1 MVLGKEQEGNGNSY
15 RNRLVISEEQIEH
28 NREEYKRHFSL
39 PYMEAFCRHVLN
51 HICDVWYRPR
61 FVGFEHLPPRN
72 NPAAPLIFATN
83 HSGMAFPWDAIVFI
97 SQIAA
102 RELPM
107 QDGIRALISP
117 MLTKYPY
124 MCPFLI
130 DDLWFKAGC
139 INATL
144 LNFETAMS
152 LNESNVLIFP
162 EGIDGIGKGFD
173 KRYQLQ
179 PFKTS
184 FLRMSIRYKTDII
197 PFMTVNGEYNNPL
210 AYNWK
215 PLTKLVRKIGM
226 PFFPVGLLAFLAIFQ
241 PWILYVSLPSRLT
254 FVIGEPIHVYEMVD
268 KPYEQLT
275 QQELKVVGEKIRQQ
289 WQQQL
294 LDAKKTYGKKYY
306 DIRLLLKTMWRHKRY
321 FLRYF
326 PPFWPFVMTYFD
338 VNYDANIG
346 DESLRITLR
355 KCLKTIIKRPWVL
368 AMYLPVLGWAFIALR
383 SWRRMKNNS
392 KSKNA
397 TTK

>member
-1 MVLGKEQEGNGNSY
+1 MTQMGNLGGKYLSTS
-15 RNRLVISEEQIEH
+15 LCTISKH
-28 NREEYKRHFSL
+28 SPGAKSL
-39 PYMEAFCRHVLN
+39 SR
-51 HICDVWYRPR
+51 
-61 FVGFEHLPPRN
+61 G
-72 NPAAPLIFATN
+72 
-83 HSGMAFPWDAIVFI
+83 
-97 SQIAA
+97 
-102 RELPM
+102 
-107 QDGIRALISP
+107 ISP
-117 MLTKYPY
+117 MLTRNPY

-152 LNESNVLIFP
+152 LNESNVLVFP
-162 EGIDGIGKGFD
+162 EGIEGIGKGFD

-197 PFMTVNGEYNNPL
+197 PFMTINGEYNNPI

-215 PLTKLVRKIGM
+215 PLTKLVRKFGM
-226 PFFPVGLLAFLAIFQ
+226 PFFPLGPLAFLALLQ
-241 PWILYVSLPSRLT
+241 PWIFYISLPSRLT

-275 QQELKVVGEKIRQQ
+275 QQELKVIGEKIRQQ

-294 LDAKKTYGKKYY
+294 LDARKTYGKKYY
-306 DIRLLLKTMWRHKRY
+306 DIRLLLKSMWRHKRY

-368 AMYLPVLGWAFIALR
+368 AMYLPIVGWAFIALR
-383 SWRRMKNNS
+383 SWHRMK
-392 KSKNA
+392 KR
-397 TTK
+397 

>member
-1 MVLGKEQEGNGNSY
+1 MVLDKSQDNNGQSY
-15 RNRLVISEEQIEH
+15 RNRLVISEEQIEN

-51 HICDVWYRPR
+51 HISDVWYRPR
-61 FVGFEHLPPRN
+61 FVGFDNLPPRN

-83 HSGMAFPWDAIVFI
+83 HSGMAFPWDAIIFI

-102 RELPM
+102 REMPM
-107 QDGIRALISP
+107 HDGIRALISP

-215 PLTKLVRKIGM
+215 PLTKLVSKFGM
-226 PFFPVGLLAFLAIFQ
+226 PFFPLGVLACLAAFQ
-241 PWILYVSLPSRLT
+241 PWIFYISLPSRLT

-275 QQELKVVGEKIRQQ
+275 QQELKVLGEKIRQQ

-294 LDAKKTYGKKYY
+294 LDARKTYGKKYY
-306 DIRLLLKTMWRHKRY
+306 DIRSLLKAMWRHKRY

-368 AMYLPVLGWAFIALR
+368 AMYMPILGWVIIALR
-383 SWRRMKNNS
+383 SWWKMRHRS
-392 KSKNA
+392 
-397 TTK
+397 

>member
-1 MVLGKEQEGNGNSY
+1 MVLGKEQEDNGTEY
-15 RNRLVISEEQIEH
+15 RNRLVISDEQIEG

-51 HICDVWYRPR
+51 HVSNVWYRPR
-61 FVGFEHLPPRN
+61 FVGFDQLPERN
-72 NPAAPLIFATN
+72 NPSAPLVFATN

-107 QDGIRALISP
+107 KDGIRALISP
-117 MLTKYPY
+117 FLTKYPY

-197 PFMTVNGEYNNPL
+197 PFMTINGEYNNPL

-215 PLTKLVRKIGM
+215 PLTRLVRKLGM
-226 PFFPVGLLAFLAIFQ
+226 PFFPLGPLAFLAALQ
-241 PWILYVSLPSRLT
+241 PWIFYISLPSRLT

-268 KPYEQLT
+268 KPYEQLS
-275 QQELKVVGEKIRQQ
+275 QKELKVLGEKIRVQ
-289 WQQQL
+289 WQRQL
-294 LDAKKTYGKKYY
+294 LDAKKVYGKKYY
-306 DIRLLLKTMWRHKRY
+306 DIRSLVKAMWRHRRY
-321 FLRYF
+321 FFRYF

-338 VNYDANIG
+338 VNYDENVG
-346 DESLRITLR
+346 DKSLRLTFG
-355 KCLKTIIKRPWVL
+355 KCLKTIVKRPWVL
-368 AMYLPVLGWAFIALR
+368 AMYLPVAGWIFIALR
-383 SWRRMKNNS
+383 SLLRMRRRG
-392 KSKNA
+392 
-397 TTK
+397 

>member
-1 MVLGKEQEGNGNSY
+1 MVLGKEQESNDKSY
-15 RNRLVISEEQIEH
+15 RNRLVISDEQIEK

-51 HICDVWYRPR
+51 HISNVWFRPR
-61 FVGFEHLPPRN
+61 FVGFDNLPPRN
-72 NPAAPLIFATN
+72 NPSAPLIFATN
-83 HSGMAFPWDAIVFI
+83 HSGMAFPWDAIIFI
-97 SQIAA
+97 SQITA

-107 QDGIRALISP
+107 RDGIRALISP
-117 MLTKYPY
+117 FLTKYPY

-162 EGIDGIGKGFD
+162 EGIEGIGKGFD

-197 PFMTVNGEYNNPL
+197 PFMTVNGEYNNPF

-226 PFFPVGLLAFLAIFQ
+226 PFFPVGLLAFLAAFQ
-241 PWILYVSLPSRLT
+241 PWILYISLPSRLT

-268 KPYEQLT
+268 KPYEELT
-275 QQELKVVGEKIRQQ
+275 QMELKVLGEKIRQQ

-306 DIRLLLKTMWRHKRY
+306 DIRSLLKSMWRHKRY
-321 FLRYF
+321 FFRYF
-326 PPFWPFVMTYFD
+326 PPFWPFVMTYID
-338 VNYDANIG
+338 VNYDASKG
-346 DESLRITLR
+346 DESLRITFR
-355 KCLKTIIKRPWVL
+355 KCLRTIIKRPWVL
-368 AMYLPVLGWAFIALR
+368 AMYLPLLGWLFIALR
-383 SWRRMKNNS
+383 SWRKMKQRG
-392 KSKNA
+392 
-397 TTK
+397 

>member
-1 MVLGKEQEGNGNSY
+1 MVLGKEQEDNGTEY
-15 RNRLVISEEQIEH
+15 RNRLVISEEQIEG

-51 HICDVWYRPR
+51 HVSNVWYRPR
-61 FVGFEHLPPRN
+61 FVGFDQLPERN
-72 NPAAPLIFATN
+72 NPSAPLVFATN

-107 QDGIRALISP
+107 KDGIRALISP
-117 MLTKYPY
+117 FLTKYPY

-197 PFMTVNGEYNNPL
+197 PFMTINGEYNNPL

-215 PLTKLVRKIGM
+215 PLTRLVRKLGM
-226 PFFPVGLLAFLAIFQ
+226 PFFPLGPLAFLAALQ
-241 PWILYVSLPSRLT
+241 PWIFYISLPSRLT

-268 KPYEQLT
+268 KPYEQLS
-275 QQELKVVGEKIRQQ
+275 QKELKVLGEKIRVQ
-289 WQQQL
+289 WQRQL
-294 LDAKKTYGKKYY
+294 LDAKKVYGKKYY
-306 DIRLLLKTMWRHKRY
+306 DIRSLVKAMWRHRRY
-321 FLRYF
+321 FFRYF

-338 VNYDANIG
+338 VNYDENVG
-346 DESLRITLR
+346 DKSLRLTFG
-355 KCLKTIIKRPWVL
+355 KCLKTIVKRPWVL
-368 AMYLPVLGWAFIALR
+368 AMYLPVAGWIFIALR
-383 SWRRMKNNS
+383 SLLRMRRRG
-392 KSKNA
+392 
-397 TTK
+397 

>member
-1 MVLGKEQEGNGNSY
+1 MVLGKEQEKIGNQY
-15 RNRLVISEEQIEH
+15 RNRLVISDEQIVN

-51 HICDVWYRPR
+51 HVSNVWYRPR
-61 FVGFEHLPPRN
+61 FVGFDTLPERN
-72 NPAAPLIFATN
+72 NPSAPLVFATN

-107 QDGIRALISP
+107 RDGIRALISP
-117 MLTKYPY
+117 YLTKYPY

-197 PFMTVNGEYNNPL
+197 PFMTINGEYNNPL

-215 PLTKLVRKIGM
+215 PLTKLVRKFGM
-226 PFFPVGLLAFLAIFQ
+226 PFFPLGPLAFLAALQ
-241 PWILYVSLPSRLT
+241 PWIFYISLPSRLT

-275 QQELKVVGEKIRQQ
+275 QKELKVLGEKIRQQ
-289 WQQQL
+289 WQQRL
-294 LDAKKTYGKKYY
+294 LDARKTYGKKYY
-306 DIRLLLKTMWRHKRY
+306 DIRSLLKSMWKHKRY
-321 FLRYF
+321 FFRYF

-338 VNYDANIG
+338 VNYDEMLG
-346 DESLRITLR
+346 DESLSITFR

-368 AMYLPVLGWAFIALR
+368 AMYLPILGWVVIALR
-383 SWRRMKNNS
+383 SWWRMRHRP
-392 KSKNA
+392 
-397 TTK
+397 

>member
-1 MVLGKEQEGNGNSY
+1 MVLGKEQEDNGTEY
-15 RNRLVISEEQIEH
+15 RNRLVISEEQIEG

-51 HICDVWYRPR
+51 HVSNVWYRPR
-61 FVGFEHLPPRN
+61 FVGFDQLPERN
-72 NPAAPLIFATN
+72 NPSAPLVFATN

-107 QDGIRALISP
+107 KDGIRALISP
-117 MLTKYPY
+117 FLTKYPY

-197 PFMTVNGEYNNPL
+197 PFMTINGEYNNPL

-215 PLTKLVRKIGM
+215 PLTRLVRKLGM
-226 PFFPVGLLAFLAIFQ
+226 PFFPLGPLALLAALQ
-241 PWILYVSLPSRLT
+241 PWIFYISLPSRLT

-268 KPYEQLT
+268 KPYEQLS
-275 QQELKVVGEKIRQQ
+275 QKELKVLGEKIRVQ
-289 WQQQL
+289 WQRQL
-294 LDAKKTYGKKYY
+294 LDAKKVYGKKYY
-306 DIRLLLKTMWRHKRY
+306 DIRSLVKAMWRHRRY
-321 FLRYF
+321 FFRYF

-338 VNYDANIG
+338 VNYDENVG
-346 DESLRITLR
+346 DKSLRLTFG
-355 KCLKTIIKRPWVL
+355 KCLKTIVKRPWVL
-368 AMYLPVLGWAFIALR
+368 AMYLPVAGWIFIALR
-383 SWRRMKNNS
+383 SLLRMRRRG
-392 KSKNA
+392 
-397 TTK
+397 

>member
-1 MVLGKEQEGNGNSY
+1 VLGKEQEDNGTEY
-15 RNRLVISEEQIEH
+15 RNRLVISEEQIEG

-51 HICDVWYRPR
+51 HVSNVWYRPR
-61 FVGFEHLPPRN
+61 FVGFDQLPERN
-72 NPAAPLIFATN
+72 NPSAPLVFATN

-107 QDGIRALISP
+107 KDGIRALISP
-117 MLTKYPY
+117 FLTKYPY

-197 PFMTVNGEYNNPL
+197 PFMTINGEYNNPL

-215 PLTKLVRKIGM
+215 PLTRLVRKLGM
-226 PFFPVGLLAFLAIFQ
+226 PFFPLGPLAFLAALQ
-241 PWILYVSLPSRLT
+241 PWIFYISLPSRLT

-268 KPYEQLT
+268 KPYEQLS
-275 QQELKVVGEKIRQQ
+275 QKELKVLGEKIRVQ
-289 WQQQL
+289 WQRQL
-294 LDAKKTYGKKYY
+294 LDAKKVYGKKYY
-306 DIRLLLKTMWRHKRY
+306 DIRSLVKAMWRHRRY
-321 FLRYF
+321 FFRYF

-338 VNYDANIG
+338 VNYDENVG
-346 DESLRITLR
+346 DKSLRLTFG
-355 KCLKTIIKRPWVL
+355 KCLKTIVKRPWVL
-368 AMYLPVLGWAFIALR
+368 AMYLPVAGWIFIALR
-383 SWRRMKNNS
+383 SLLRMRRRG
-392 KSKNA
+392 
-397 TTK
+397 

>member
-1 MVLGKEQEGNGNSY
+1 MVLDKEQEGYNGTPY
-15 RNRLVISEEQIEH
+15 RNRLVISEEQIEK
-28 NREEYKRHFSL
+28 NREEYKRHFSVQ
-39 PYMEAFCRHVLN
+39 YMEAFCRHVLN
-51 HICDVWYRPR
+51 HISNVWYRPR
-61 FVGFEHLPPRN
+61 FVGFDTLPQRN

-97 SQIAA
+97 MQIAA

-107 QDGIRALISP
+107 KDGIRALISP

-144 LNFETAMS
+144 LNFETAMT

-162 EGIDGIGKGFD
+162 EGIEGIGKGFD

-197 PFMTVNGEYNNPL
+197 PFMTINGEYNNPL

-215 PLTKLVRKIGM
+215 PLTKLVRKFGM
-226 PFFPVGLLAFLAIFQ
+226 PFFPLGLLAFAAAFQ
-241 PWILYVSLPSRLT
+241 PWIFYISLPSRLT
-254 FVIGEPIHVYEMVD
+254 FVIGEPIRVYEFID
-268 KPYEQLT
+268 KPYDQLT
-275 QQELKVVGEKIRQQ
+275 QKELKEVGEKIRQQ
-289 WQQQL
+289 MQQQL
-294 LDAKKTYGKKYY
+294 LDAKRTYGKKYY
-306 DIRLLLKTMWRHKRY
+306 DIRSLLKAMWRHKRY
-321 FLRYF
+321 FMRYF

-338 VNYDANIG
+338 VNYDSNQG
-346 DESLRITLR
+346 DSSLKITFR
-355 KCLKTIIKRPWVL
+355 KCLKTIVRRPWVL
-368 AMYLPVLGWAFIALR
+368 AMYLPIVGWGIIALR
-383 SWRRMKNNS
+383 SWWKMRRG
-392 KSKNA
+392 
-397 TTK
+397 